1 MVASKLPRHPKWDV
15 RQLHPM
21 ISHGPSRIVS
31 PEDSPVAIIP
41 TQCLCSTPNMA
52 IDSEIAVLNST
63 MKATPQDRIFHLFPS
78 LPKELRLDIWEEAVP
93 RERLIRVYLSLL
105 KGSEDKLP
113 PRYLEKNHLGN
124 PISGPRYKAVAEG
137 HQINSKFLCVNKEA
151 REVALA
157 FYRVHMP
164 FSLRAPGTNRAEES
178 TMLYLNPEHD
188 VLHIEADAPVKE
200 TLIDFFWDMK
210 AYDPKGVGLSKIAI
224 DLEGLCAHDLQYLRT
239 SDLLLIRQRNIL
251 VETLSQL
258 REVWFVYVE
267 SGRSRPALQN
277 GQGTRHVPGP
287 DSHTG
292 RGRSCINNGL
302 TTNPGIVPIAGN
314 ISTFERVGSDPR
326 KAAETELSR
335 LYMGRIDPREL
346 VWRWKRLLR
355 NWAIRHQPE
364 QVKYRLLVGQ
374 RPVSRQKTWLVRSID
389 HTKEFISAKDAECG
403 SGELPSAAECVGKG
417 DERRGKTVAVGHW
430 MFPVE
435 ALGEVGEGDSLLDV
449 DFRPCRFLDMR
460 NHWPELLLS
469 SIG

>member
-1 MVASKLPRHPKWDV
+1 
-15 RQLHPM
+15 M
-21 ISHGPSRIVS
+21 ISHSPFRSVS
-31 PEDSPVAIIP
+31 PDDSPVAIIP
-41 TQCLCSTPNMA
+41 TQFLCSIRNMA
-52 IDSEIAVLNST
+52 IESEIAVLNST
-63 MKATPQDRIFHLFPS
+63 MKATSQERTFHLFPS

-105 KGSEDKLP
+105 KEREDKLP
-113 PRYLEKNHLGN
+113 PRYLKKNHLGN

-178 TMLYLNPEHD
+178 TTLYLSPEHD

-210 AYDPKGVGLSKIAI
+210 AYDPKGVGLAKIAI

-267 SGRSRPALQN
+267 SGRSRPALIS
-277 GQGTRHVPGP
+277 GQGICHVPDP

-292 RGRSCINNGL
+292 RGRSSINKGL
-302 TTNPGIVPIAGN
+302 TTSPGIVPIAGN

-326 KAAETELSR
+326 KTAETELSR
-335 LYMGRIDPREL
+335 LYMGKIDPREV
-346 VWRWKRLLR
+346 VWRWRRLLR

-389 HTKEFISAKDAECG
+389 HTKDFISVKDAECG
-403 SGELPSAAECVGKG
+403 GGELQSAAEYVGK
-417 DERRGKTVAVGHW
+417 EEEHRGKTVAVGHW

-435 ALGEVGEGDSLLDV
+435 ALGEIGEGDSLLDV